1 MAVPFALHEPLP
13 KAMTEMMPV
22 PRRFRFVC
30 AYDGTA
36 YFGWQT
42 QPGYVSL
49 QETIEQVLAGIVKA
63 EKVEIHASGRT
74 DHGVHARGQVFHC
87 DLVTRMSERSLK
99 MALNAHGRLPP
110 DIRITSCREV
120 PTTFHARFSV
130 EKKEYRYYVW
140 NTRLMPPTKRLY
152 NAHIVRPLDVAA
164 MQAAA
169 NLMLGTHDFAAFAAN
184 PNRPIAST
192 VRTLYAFEISKR
204 GSQICF
210 RVQGNGFLY
219 KMVRS
224 LVGFLLR
231 VGAHQEPP
239 ENVLGLLVP
248 GSPRT
253 ARVPSAPACG
263 LFLWH
268 VWYLPPA
275 AWGPPTRATD
285 GEEA

>member
-1 MAVPFALHEPLP
+1 MSDTPQTAS
-13 KAMTEMMPV
+13 
-22 PRRFRFVC
+22 RRFKLIC
-30 AYDGTA
+30 AYDGTG
-36 YFGWQT
+36 YYGWQT

-63 EKVEIHASGRT
+63 DKVDIHSSGRT
-74 DHGVHARGQVFHC
+74 DHGVHAHGQVFHC
-87 DLVTRMSERSLK
+87 DLITRMTERSLK

-120 PTTFHARFSV
+120 PATFHARFSA
-130 EKKEYRYYVW
+130 KRKEYRYYVW
-140 NTRLMPPTKRLY
+140 NTRLMPPNKRLY
-152 NAHIVRPLDVAA
+152 NAHIVRPLDLEAMRRA
-164 MQAAA
+164 MQH
-169 NLMLGTHDFAAFAAN
+169 LVGTHDFAAFAAN

-192 VRTLYAFEISKR
+192 VRTIYAFEVTKR

-231 VGAHQEPP
+231 VGSGLESPDAVLPLLEP
-239 ENVLGLLVP
+239 GT
-248 GSPRT
+248 PRT

-263 LFLWH
+263 LTLWQ
-268 VWYLPPA
+268 VWYA
-275 AWGPPTRATD
+275 
-285 GEEA
+285 